1 MYNLKKILQTSVLSV
16 FILFSNP
23 VHAQSWDEWKAT
35 LTQEMIKKG
44 ISPDIANR
52 ELGNMQFDPAVI
64 KSDSKQ
70 APQKYTFVEYQKK
83 AVNPNRVE
91 NGRKFYRKHKEE
103 LEYYAN
109 KAGVPAP
116 VIVALLGI
124 ETDFGGYTGN
134 HDVLRSVASL
144 AYGANR
150 KSAKAQASR
159 RKYFKAQIYYS
170 LKLLQDGIID
180 RKDFKGSWAG
190 AFGINQH
197 MPESFYTYVVDGDG
211 DGDKEILNMNDLSDV
226 FATTANHLAKVGWK
240 EGQRWGRAVKLP
252 ANFQKALVGN
262 KIKKPLSFWR
272 NMGVKLPN
280 GQPLP
285 NATGIKGSIIAP
297 DGLQGPVYIG
307 YDNFHAFR
315 RWNKSDYFALVV
327 GTLSDKIAQP

>member
-1 MYNLKKILQTSVLSV
+1 MNIKIKLQAFVLT
-16 FILFSNP
+16 ILTLLPLSA
-23 VHAQSWDEWKAT
+23 HAQTWDEWKAS

-44 ISPDIANR
+44 ISAEVVDR
-52 ELGNMQFDPAVI
+52 ELGSLQFDPAVI

-70 APQKYTFVEYQKK
+70 APQKYTFAEYQKK

-91 NGRKFYRKHKEE
+91 NGRKFYRKHRQE
-103 LEYYAN
+103 LEHYAD
-109 KAGVPAP
+109 KAGVAAP

-150 KSAKAQASR
+150 KSASAQKKR
-159 RKYFKAQIYYS
+159 RNYFKAQIYYS
-170 LKLLQDGIID
+170 LKLLQDGYID

-240 EGQRWGRAVKLP
+240 PGQRWGRAVKLP
-252 ANFQKALVGN
+252 PNFQRALVGN

-272 NMGVKLPN
+272 NLGVTLPN
-280 GQPLP
+280 GEPLP
-285 NATGIKGSIIAP
+285 NAAGIKGSIIAP